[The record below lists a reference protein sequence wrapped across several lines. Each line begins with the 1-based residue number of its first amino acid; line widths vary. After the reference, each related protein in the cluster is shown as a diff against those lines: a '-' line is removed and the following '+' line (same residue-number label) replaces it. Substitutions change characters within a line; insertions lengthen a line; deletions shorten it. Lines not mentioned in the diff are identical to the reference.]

1 MTVANNS
8 NTKLTEF
15 LPIITQQHQG
25 ETKQLV
31 NGRQLWQFLESK
43 QHFADWIVKAIEA
56 GFFEKNKDY
65 FTFHK
70 IMNRKQGVRGAS
82 KRNEYLLTV
91 SMAKELAMLERNE
104 QGKLARKY
112 FIQCEERLS
121 QLAPNDVIQYRQ
133 QWHKDREAV
142 KTPFKRMCN
151 ALEQARKRA
160 GKATSKFHYT
170 NEAKMLMEVL
180 LGMNVHHWR
189 QAHNI
194 IGDTRNALNAE
205 QLLKLEYLEQANSLL
220 LDMGLLNYQQR
231 KAKLTEILSTKFN
244 KKIMVVL

>member
-1 MTVANNS
+1 MTAEKS
-8 NTKLTEF
+8 SAAQLTEF
-15 LPIITQQHQG
+15 LPIVTQRHQG
-25 ETKQLV
+25 EIKQLV
-31 NGRQLWQFLESK
+31 DGRQLWQFLESK
-43 QHFADWIVKAIEA
+43 QHFADWIIKAIEA
-56 GFFEKNKDY
+56 GFFERNKDY

-70 IMNRKQGVRGAS
+70 IMNRKLGVRGAS

-104 QGKLARKY
+104 QGKLARRY

-151 ALEQARKRA
+151 SLEQARERE
-160 GKATSKFHYT
+160 GKATSRKHYI
-170 NEAKMLMEVL
+170 NEAKMLMNVL

-194 IGDTRNALNAE
+194 IGDTRNALNIE
-205 QLLKLEYLEQANSLL
+205 QLLKLEYLEQADSLL
-220 LDMGLLNYQQR
+220 LDMGISDYQQR
-231 KAKLTEILSTKFN
+231 KSKLAEMLAVKFN
-244 KKIMVVL
+244 QK